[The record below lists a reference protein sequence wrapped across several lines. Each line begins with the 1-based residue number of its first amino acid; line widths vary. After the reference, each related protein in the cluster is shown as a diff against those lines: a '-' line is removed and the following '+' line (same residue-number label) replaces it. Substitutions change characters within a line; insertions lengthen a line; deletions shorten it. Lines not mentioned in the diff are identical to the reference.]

1 VALTNSRVQRTAAPL
16 RQQVVKLIR
25 EDILGGDLVPGQR
38 LTEIALCETYDVSR
52 TVIREA
58 LRQLETENLITVLAG
73 RGPIVTVLTQ
83 QDIESLYVVRA
94 RMEGLAGELFARHA
108 SDDQCKTIVALMTRM
123 EKSYRKGT
131 VESRECVNNEFY
143 ALLLEGCGNEV
154 LKENLSGIHARI
166 TIFRR
171 FAFVDEGRV
180 AISMKA
186 LRKIVSAAAVRRDP
200 EQARLACEEHIQVA
214 GELALVEYLRW
225 VK

>member
-1 VALTNSRVQRTAAPL
+1 VAASTSRVQRTAAPL
-16 RQQVVKLIR
+16 RQQVVKLLR
-25 EDILGGDLVPGQR
+25 EDILGGDLTPGQR
-38 LTEIALCETYDVSR
+38 LVESALCESYDVSR

-83 QDIESLYVVRA
+83 DDIEALYEVRA
-94 RMEGLAGELFARHA
+94 RLEGLAGELFARKA
-108 SDDQCKTIVALMTRM
+108 SEAQRQAMIAHMDRM
-123 EKSYRKGT
+123 EEDYRNGT
-131 VESRECVNNEFY
+131 VESRERVNNEFY
-143 ALLLEGCGNEV
+143 ALLLEGCGNSV
-154 LKENLSGIHARI
+154 LREGLSSIHARI
-166 TIFRR
+166 IIFRR

-186 LRKIVSAAAVRRDP
+186 LGKIVDEAVVRRDP
-200 EQARLACEEHIQVA
+200 DAARRACEEHIRVA

>member
-1 VALTNSRVQRTAAPL
+1 VALTSTRVQRTAAPL
-16 RQQVVKLIR
+16 RQQVVKFIR
-25 EDILGGDLVPGQR
+25 EDILSGDLLPGQR
-38 LTEIALCETYDVSR
+38 LIESALCESYDVSR

-83 QDIESLYVVRA
+83 RDIECLYEVRA
-94 RMEGLAGELFARHA
+94 RMEGLVGELFARNA
-108 SDDQCKTIVALMTRM
+108 SEDQCEALVAHMVKM
-123 EKSYRKGT
+123 EKDYRKGT
-131 VESRECVNNEFY
+131 VETRERVNNEYY

-154 LKENLSGIHARI
+154 LKEFLSGIHARI

-171 FAFVDEGRV
+171 FAFVDEERV

-186 LRKIVSAAAVRRDP
+186 LRNIADAAAAQRDP
-200 EQARLACEEHIQVA
+200 DKARRACEEHIRVA
-214 GELALVEYLRW
+214 GELALVEYLQW